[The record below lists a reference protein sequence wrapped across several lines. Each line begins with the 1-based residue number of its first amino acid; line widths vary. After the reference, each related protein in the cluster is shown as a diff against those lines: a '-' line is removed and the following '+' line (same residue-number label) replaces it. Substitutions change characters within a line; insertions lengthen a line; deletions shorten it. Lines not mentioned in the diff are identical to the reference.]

1 MASVQ
6 LSGPRVVAAAKPA
19 ALGGLLLTPSL
30 AVPKGRRAR
39 GLVVRAATVVSP
51 KVTNRTLRCRLSCW
65 GSVVAD
71 LQGASG
77 SLCSVLWVLGRGTL
91 VVEISKF
98 YVNGMNV
105 ALKKKILLSWLRR
118 SLGRLKILCGA
129 RFTSCHS
136 LRQEKPSDWKR
147 KNPHLNLS
155 SILVT
160 LY

>member
-77 SLCSVLWVLGRGTL
+77 SRCSVLWVLGGTL

-105 ALKKKILLSWLRR
+105 ALKKNLIVVVAEIARKTENSLWSKI
-118 SLGRLKILCGA
+118 
-129 RFTSCHS
+129 
-136 LRQEKPSDWKR
+136 
-147 KNPHLNLS
+147 
-155 SILVT
+155 
-160 LY
+160 Y